1 MVEQLKIQLDGA
13 PIGIVGL
20 GLMGGSLA
28 LDLRR
33 LGFVVHGWV
42 HRESTANRALERGL
56 VDSVDRSGNLLKS
69 CGLVVLALPLDQLIT
84 PSQELLQG
92 IPKAAVI
99 TDMGSVKAPV
109 EAALSHHFPRFI
121 PSHPMAGT
129 AMAGVEA
136 GVEGLFQGRPW
147 VITATKAEDPV
158 AVALVENLA
167 LALGA
172 IPVYCNAQDHDQAV
186 ALISHLPV
194 VIGAALLQTAGSDAG
209 LAQKLAS
216 SGFAD
221 TTRVGGGNPQLGRLM
236 AQMNRSALLEAL
248 NRFQGEL
255 QSLKELI
262 ERQNWQQLEQELNNC
277 QHHRAKYV

>member
-1 MVEQLKIQLDGA
+1 
-13 PIGIVGL
+13 
-20 GLMGGSLA
+20 
-28 LDLRR
+28 
-33 LGFVVHGWV
+33 
-42 HRESTANRALERGL
+42 
-56 VDSVDRSGNLLKS
+56 
-69 CGLVVLALPLDQLIT
+69 
-84 PSQELLQG
+84 
-92 IPKAAVI
+92 
-99 TDMGSVKAPV
+99 
-109 EAALSHHFPRFI
+109 
-121 PSHPMAGT
+121 
-129 AMAGVEA
+129 
-136 GVEGLFQGRPW
+136 
-147 VITATKAEDPV
+147 
-158 AVALVENLA
+158 
-167 LALGA
+167 
-172 IPVYCNAQDHDQAV
+172 
-186 ALISHLPV
+186 V